1 MGGGSYGGYLALLI
15 AKIAPWYVDGVIDN
29 SGTVLPLLEC
39 IIGKDL
45 SRPEFFFSDLNKLVG
60 MFIKTYWTREDE
72 RLSYFFTN
80 ENYMIRSLL
89 NSSHLTIQASVNK
102 NIILVSYHSL
112 KDPFNTAK
120 DKQTLFL
127 AYKELGYDA
136 TLHLIKDESEI
147 DGRFIKDLN
156 HGMRI
161 TDKALFRKELPLMLE
176 KLQKRKSFMQENSIS
191 YDDEKDIKAIVFIVG
206 GFGANA
212 NISFLDFDREYIAK
226 NFDVVVVHVF
236 YHCFCARQSIDQKYN
251 PKLIPNQ
258 DDLERVNGIL
268 KNINLGH
275 LSVNKDNFEQIIPL
289 IEQKVNKMKQAGLVD
304 ESQKI
309 ELSCDF
315 IPPNGDYQNYG
326 IMAAIDHINALK
338 DLVKRFP
345 KFADLPKIYGGGSYG
360 GYLALLIAK
369 IAPWYVDGVIDNS
382 GVCLPF
388 LACILGRE
396 MNQGEFYFEGSGYRL
411 YCFVYKYWNRNMN
424 SSYYFGDENYLIRA
438 ILNSNHLQIQSNLNK
453 NTIFVSYHSIQDM
466 GAPVQNKIELYKCYQ
481 ELGYDATLHLIK
493 DENDIDGRFVKSL
506 EHGLRMTDRALF
518 RKELPLMLE
527 KLQGRKSFMQ
537 ENSISYPCGNKVFV
551 FKDLED
557 KFELEMIN

>member
-1 MGGGSYGGYLALLI
+1 MLI
-15 AKIAPWYVDGVIDN
+15 NQTFEID
-29 SGTVLPLLEC
+29 SCDDV
-39 IIGKDL
+39 
-45 SRPEFFFSDLNKLVG
+45 
-60 MFIKTYWTREDE
+60 
-72 RLSYFFTN
+72 
-80 ENYMIRSLL
+80 
-89 NSSHLTIQASVNK
+89 
-102 NIILVSYHSL
+102 
-112 KDPFNTAK
+112 
-120 DKQTLFL
+120 
-127 AYKELGYDA
+127 ELG
-136 TLHLIKDESEI
+136 IKRTS
-147 DGRFIKDLN
+147 K
-156 HGMRI
+156 
-161 TDKALFRKELPLMLE
+161 LE
-176 KLQKRKSFMQENSIS
+176 YRIS

-360 GYLALLIAK
+360 GYLSLLIAK

-382 GVCLPF
+382 GSAVPPLNY
-388 LACILGRE
+388 IIGRE
-396 MNQGEFYFEGSGYRL
+396 LEFKSKDTNGDMYMQGDHFFVSCFLKTHWTRKENSPYF
-411 YCFVYKYWNRNMN
+411 FNN
-424 SSYYFGDENYLIRA
+424 ENYFIRT
-438 ILNSNHLQIQSNLNK
+438 LLNK
-453 NTIFVSYHSIQDM
+453 DHLILQSQKNKNIIYVSYHSKEDPLTPANFKELTMQIL
-466 GAPVQNKIELYKCYQ
+466 KI
-481 ELGYDATLHLIK
+481 LGYDVSLNLI
-493 DENDIDGRFVKSL
+493 DENKIDGKFIKNL
-506 EHGLRMTDRALF
+506 DHGCGIPDKALF

-537 ENSISYPCGNKVFV
+537 ENSISYPCGNKVFT
-551 FKDLED
+551 FKDVGD
-557 KFELEMIN
+557 KFELEIKD

>member
-1 MGGGSYGGYLALLI
+1 MLI
-15 AKIAPWYVDGVIDN
+15 NQTFEID
-29 SGTVLPLLEC
+29 SCDDV
-39 IIGKDL
+39 
-45 SRPEFFFSDLNKLVG
+45 
-60 MFIKTYWTREDE
+60 
-72 RLSYFFTN
+72 
-80 ENYMIRSLL
+80 
-89 NSSHLTIQASVNK
+89 
-102 NIILVSYHSL
+102 
-112 KDPFNTAK
+112 
-120 DKQTLFL
+120 
-127 AYKELGYDA
+127 ELG
-136 TLHLIKDESEI
+136 IKRTS
-147 DGRFIKDLN
+147 K
-156 HGMRI
+156 
-161 TDKALFRKELPLMLE
+161 LE
-176 KLQKRKSFMQENSIS
+176 YRIS

-236 YHCFCARQSIDQKYN
+236 YHCFCVRQSIDQKYN

-382 GVCLPF
+382 GSALPSPMF
-388 LACILGRE
+388 ILERE
-396 MNQGEFYFEGSGYRL
+396 SGQCDYFEEYPHNKIG
-411 YCFVYKYWNRNMN
+411 FFIKTYWNADV
-424 SSYYFGDENYLIRA
+424 SSKYFFHTENYLIRIIPNLA
-438 ILNSNHLQIQSNLNK
+438 HLTIQANVNK
-453 NTIFVSYHSIQDM
+453 NIVLVSYHSLKDPFNTAKDKQTLFL
-466 GAPVQNKIELYKCYQ
+466 AYK

-493 DENDIDGRFVKSL
+493 DESEIDGRFIKDL
-506 EHGLRMTDRALF
+506 NHGMRISDKALF

-527 KLQGRKSFMQ
+527 KLQKRKSFMQ
-537 ENSISYPCGNKVFV
+537 ENSISYPCGNKVFM
-551 FKDLED
+551 FKDVGD
-557 KFELEMIN
+557 KFELVIKD

>member
-1 MGGGSYGGYLALLI
+1 M
-15 AKIAPWYVDGVIDN
+15 IDN

-161 TDKALFRKELPLMLE
+161 TDKAYFV
-176 KLQKRKSFMQENSIS
+176 
-191 YDDEKDIKAIVFIVG
+191 A
-206 GFGANA
+206 
-212 NISFLDFDREYIAK
+212 
-226 NFDVVVVHVF
+226 VHVF

-315 IPPNGDYQNYG
+315 IPPNGDYQNLAY
-326 IMAAIDHINALK
+326 
-338 DLVKRFP
+338 
-345 KFADLPKIYGGGSYG
+345 GSY
-360 GYLALLIAK
+360 
-369 IAPWYVDGVIDNS
+369 
-382 GVCLPF
+382 
-388 LACILGRE
+388 
-396 MNQGEFYFEGSGYRL
+396 
-411 YCFVYKYWNRNMN
+411 
-424 SSYYFGDENYLIRA
+424 
-438 ILNSNHLQIQSNLNK
+438 
-453 NTIFVSYHSIQDM
+453 
-466 GAPVQNKIELYKCYQ
+466 
-481 ELGYDATLHLIK
+481 
-493 DENDIDGRFVKSL
+493 
-506 EHGLRMTDRALF
+506 
-518 RKELPLMLE
+518 
-527 KLQGRKSFMQ
+527 
-537 ENSISYPCGNKVFV
+537 
-551 FKDLED
+551 
-557 KFELEMIN
+557 

>member
-1 MGGGSYGGYLALLI
+1 MLI
-15 AKIAPWYVDGVIDN
+15 N
-29 SGTVLPLLEC
+29 
-39 IIGKDL
+39 
-45 SRPEFFFSDLNKLVG
+45 
-60 MFIKTYWTREDE
+60 
-72 RLSYFFTN
+72 
-80 ENYMIRSLL
+80 
-89 NSSHLTIQASVNK
+89 
-102 NIILVSYHSL
+102 
-112 KDPFNTAK
+112 
-120 DKQTLFL
+120 QTF
-127 AYKELGYDA
+127 
-136 TLHLIKDESEI
+136 EI
-147 DGRFIKDLN
+147 DSCDDVELNIK
-156 HGMRI
+156 R
-161 TDKALFRKELPLMLE
+161 TSKLE
-176 KLQKRKSFMQENSIS
+176 YRIS
-191 YDDEKDIKAIVFIVG
+191 YDDEKEIKAIVFIIG

-382 GVCLPF
+382 GTVLP
-388 LACILGRE
+388 LLECIIGKDLSRPEFFFSDLNKLVGMFIKTYWTRE
-396 MNQGEFYFEGSGYRL
+396 DERLSYFFTNENYMIRSL
-411 YCFVYKYWNRNMN
+411 LN
-424 SSYYFGDENYLIRA
+424 SS
-438 ILNSNHLQIQSNLNK
+438 HLTIQASVNK
-453 NTIFVSYHSIQDM
+453 NIILVSYHS
-466 GAPVQNKIELYKCYQ
+466 L
-481 ELGYDATLHLIK
+481 
-493 DENDIDGRFVKSL
+493 
-506 EHGLRMTDRALF
+506 
-518 RKELPLMLE
+518 
-527 KLQGRKSFMQ
+527 
-537 ENSISYPCGNKVFV
+537 
-551 FKDLED
+551 
-557 KFELEMIN
+557 

>member
-1 MGGGSYGGYLALLI
+1 MLI
-15 AKIAPWYVDGVIDN
+15 NQTFEID
-29 SGTVLPLLEC
+29 SCDDV
-39 IIGKDL
+39 
-45 SRPEFFFSDLNKLVG
+45 
-60 MFIKTYWTREDE
+60 
-72 RLSYFFTN
+72 
-80 ENYMIRSLL
+80 
-89 NSSHLTIQASVNK
+89 
-102 NIILVSYHSL
+102 
-112 KDPFNTAK
+112 
-120 DKQTLFL
+120 
-127 AYKELGYDA
+127 ELG
-136 TLHLIKDESEI
+136 IKRTS
-147 DGRFIKDLN
+147 K
-156 HGMRI
+156 
-161 TDKALFRKELPLMLE
+161 LE
-176 KLQKRKSFMQENSIS
+176 YRIS

-258 DDLERVNGIL
+258 DDLERINGIL

-289 IEQKVNKMKQAGLVD
+289 IEQKVNEMKQAGLVD
-304 ESQKI
+304 ENQKI

-382 GVCLPF
+382 GSAVPPLIY
-388 LACILGRE
+388 ILGRE
-396 MNQGEFYFEGSGYRL
+396 MEGGCDYVFNDPNTLIECFLKTHWTRKENSPYF
-411 YCFVYKYWNRNMN
+411 FNN
-424 SSYYFGDENYLIRA
+424 ENYFIRT
-438 ILNSNHLQIQSNLNK
+438 LLNK
-453 NTIFVSYHSIQDM
+453 DHLILQSEKNKNIIYVSYHSKEDPLTPANFKEQTMQIL
-466 GAPVQNKIELYKCYQ
+466 KI
-481 ELGYDATLHLIK
+481 LGYDVTLNLI
-493 DENDIDGRFVKSL
+493 DENKIDGKFIKNL
-506 EHGLRMTDRALF
+506 DHGCGIPDKALF

-527 KLQGRKSFMQ
+527 KLQKRKSFMQ
-537 ENSISYPCGNKVFV
+537 ENSISYPCGNKVFT
-551 FKDLED
+551 FKDIENQL
-557 KFELEMIN
+557 KLIIN

>member
-1 MGGGSYGGYLALLI
+1 MLI
-15 AKIAPWYVDGVIDN
+15 NQTFEID
-29 SGTVLPLLEC
+29 SCDDV
-39 IIGKDL
+39 
-45 SRPEFFFSDLNKLVG
+45 
-60 MFIKTYWTREDE
+60 
-72 RLSYFFTN
+72 
-80 ENYMIRSLL
+80 
-89 NSSHLTIQASVNK
+89 
-102 NIILVSYHSL
+102 
-112 KDPFNTAK
+112 
-120 DKQTLFL
+120 
-127 AYKELGYDA
+127 ELG
-136 TLHLIKDESEI
+136 IKRTS
-147 DGRFIKDLN
+147 K
-156 HGMRI
+156 
-161 TDKALFRKELPLMLE
+161 LE
-176 KLQKRKSFMQENSIS
+176 YRIS

-382 GVCLPF
+382 GSAVPPLNY
-388 LACILGRE
+388 IIGRE
-396 MNQGEFYFEGSGYRL
+396 LEFKSKDTNGDMYMQGDHFFVSCFLKTHWTRKENSPYF
-411 YCFVYKYWNRNMN
+411 FNN
-424 SSYYFGDENYLIRA
+424 ENYFIRT
-438 ILNSNHLQIQSNLNK
+438 LLNK
-453 NTIFVSYHSIQDM
+453 DHLILQSQKNKNIIYVSYHSKEDPLTPANFKELTMQIL
-466 GAPVQNKIELYKCYQ
+466 KI
-481 ELGYDATLHLIK
+481 LGYDVSLNLI
-493 DENDIDGRFVKSL
+493 DENKIDGKFIKNL
-506 EHGLRMTDRALF
+506 DHGCGIPDKALF

-537 ENSISYPCGNKVFV
+537 ENSISYPCGNKVFT
-551 FKDLED
+551 FKDVENQL
-557 KFELEMIN
+557 KLIIN

>member
-1 MGGGSYGGYLALLI
+1 MLI
-15 AKIAPWYVDGVIDN
+15 NQTFEID
-29 SGTVLPLLEC
+29 SCDDV
-39 IIGKDL
+39 
-45 SRPEFFFSDLNKLVG
+45 
-60 MFIKTYWTREDE
+60 
-72 RLSYFFTN
+72 
-80 ENYMIRSLL
+80 
-89 NSSHLTIQASVNK
+89 
-102 NIILVSYHSL
+102 
-112 KDPFNTAK
+112 
-120 DKQTLFL
+120 
-127 AYKELGYDA
+127 ELG
-136 TLHLIKDESEI
+136 IKRTS
-147 DGRFIKDLN
+147 K
-156 HGMRI
+156 
-161 TDKALFRKELPLMLE
+161 LE
-176 KLQKRKSFMQENSIS
+176 YRIS
-191 YDDEKDIKAIVFIVG
+191 YDDEKDIKAIVFVIG
-206 GFGANA
+206 GYGANA

-236 YHCFCARQSIDQKYN
+236 YHCFCARISNNKKYSASISFMEEDLLSLSKILLDFGINPQNLDCKNSTKYYELLIQHIITLKSQG
-251 PKLIPNQ
+251 KLAQNY
-258 DDLERVNGIL
+258 
-268 KNINLGH
+268 
-275 LSVNKDNFEQIIPL
+275 
-289 IEQKVNKMKQAGLVD
+289 QAKFT
-304 ESQKI
+304 ST
-309 ELSCDF
+309 F

-438 ILNSNHLQIQSNLNK
+438 VLNSNHLQIQSNLNK

>member
-1 MGGGSYGGYLALLI
+1 MLI
-15 AKIAPWYVDGVIDN
+15 N
-29 SGTVLPLLEC
+29 
-39 IIGKDL
+39 
-45 SRPEFFFSDLNKLVG
+45 
-60 MFIKTYWTREDE
+60 
-72 RLSYFFTN
+72 
-80 ENYMIRSLL
+80 
-89 NSSHLTIQASVNK
+89 
-102 NIILVSYHSL
+102 
-112 KDPFNTAK
+112 
-120 DKQTLFL
+120 QTF
-127 AYKELGYDA
+127 
-136 TLHLIKDESEI
+136 EI
-147 DGRFIKDLN
+147 DSCDDVELNIK
-156 HGMRI
+156 R
-161 TDKALFRKELPLMLE
+161 TSKLE
-176 KLQKRKSFMQENSIS
+176 YRIS

-226 NFDVVVVHVF
+226 NFDVVVIHVF

-258 DDLERVNGIL
+258 DDLERINGIL

-289 IEQKVNKMKQAGLVD
+289 IEQKANEMKQAGLVD

-326 IMAAIDHINALK
+326 VMAAIDHINALK

-345 KFADLPKIYGGGSYG
+345 KLADLPKIYGGGSYG
-360 GYLALLIAK
+360 GYLSLLIAK

-438 ILNSNHLQIQSNLNK
+438 ILNSNHLKIQANIDSD
-453 NTIFVSYHSIQDM
+453 IVFSSYHSLQDTR
-466 GAPVQNKIELYKCYQ
+466 ASAQNKIELYKCYQ

-493 DENDIDGRFVKSL
+493 DENDVDGRFIKSL
-506 EHGLRMTDRALF
+506 EHGLRMTDKALF

-527 KLQGRKSFMQ
+527 KLQKRKSFMQ
-537 ENSISYPCGNKVFV
+537 ENSISYPCGNKVFT
-551 FKDLED
+551 FKDVGD
-557 KFELEMIN
+557 KFKLEIKD